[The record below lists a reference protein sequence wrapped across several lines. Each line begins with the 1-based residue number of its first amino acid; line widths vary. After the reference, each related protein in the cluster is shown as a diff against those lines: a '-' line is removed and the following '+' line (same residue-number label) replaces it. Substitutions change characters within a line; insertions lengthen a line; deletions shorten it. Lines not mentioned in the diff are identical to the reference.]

1 MTLELHDATPT
12 LASLRDKRDKVAD
25 RLSPDAAARARRA
38 LSWLERAQQETEDAD
53 AAFIFHWIAFS
64 AVCAE
69 YGGGSDPQLKG
80 FFKKALAA
88 DERNAIQ
95 DVVLDEDVSDAIL
108 DLVANPYVFEP
119 FWDCYNRSSDSA
131 DKWSKRLIDDV
142 ERVSVCLETGKS
154 ADALAAAFERLQVVH
169 RQLTQ
174 GEATWNRRV
183 NRSQVINGA
192 EILSSLLPALM
203 DVMMDNPDMLDSPSR
218 YPSVESDTAQT
229 VEDVQDYAIAA
240 NVMRRVRLGIEPVYS
255 SDEVREYLDLDD

>member
-1 MTLELHDATPT
+1 MTFELHDAPPT
-12 LASLRDKRDKVAD
+12 LASLRAKSDSLAD
-25 RLSPDAAARARRA
+25 GLSLDAAARARRA
-38 LSWLERAQQETEDAD
+38 LSWLERAQSETDDAD

-64 AVCAE
+64 AIRDE
-69 YGGGSDPQLKG
+69 YGGGRDSQLKG

-88 DERNAIQ
+88 DKRNAIRG
-95 DVVLDEDVSDAIL
+95 VVLNEDVSDAIL
-108 DLVANPYVFEP
+108 DLVANPYAFEP

-131 DKWSKRLIDDV
+131 DKWSARLIKDV
-142 ERVSVCLETGKS
+142 EHVSVCLEAGKA

-169 RQLTQ
+169 RQLSQ

-183 NRSQVINGA
+183 NRSQVKNGA
-192 EILSSLLPALM
+192 EILASLLPALI
-203 DVMMDNPDMLDSPSR
+203 DVMLDNPDMLDSPSR

-255 SDEVREYLDLDD
+255 SDEVRKYLDLDD